1 MTKEQVNE
9 IFAVLKMIDIKL
21 TYEERAV
28 ATYLL
33 KARAARKAQ
42 VAEKTVEKMNHK
54 PLKKEAKANAN

>member
-21 TYEERAV
+21 SYEERAV

-42 VAEKTVEKMNHK
+42 AAEKSAEKPVEKMNRK
-54 PLKKEAKANAN
+54 QLKENK